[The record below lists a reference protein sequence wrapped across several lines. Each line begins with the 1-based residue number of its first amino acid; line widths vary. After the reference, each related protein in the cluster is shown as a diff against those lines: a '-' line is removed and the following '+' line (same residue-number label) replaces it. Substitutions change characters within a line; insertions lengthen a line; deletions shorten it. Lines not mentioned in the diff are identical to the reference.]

1 MAFQGSKNVWGK
13 CNRNFGNIGNE
24 GRRASLKLEN
34 NRGFGNSQV
43 EQGTNNK
50 GLLFGPFGSKS
61 ESGTNNG
68 PFGKSSGP
76 TSLPNEGVQG
86 RSSKIFK
93 FELGSCSSGSS
104 CSSSAGG
111 SGPNSML
118 AFGMEPIRYNWSSIG
133 LPKTDQLPVG
143 RSGGSSR
150 TSSCSGSQSRL
161 NLGSMVENIFKE
173 EIGKMAESF
182 HRETC
187 FGTN

>member
-1 MAFQGSKNVWGK
+1 M
-13 CNRNFGNIGNE
+13 GNE
-24 GRRASLKLEN
+24 GRRASLKIEN

-43 EQGTNNK
+43 EPGTNIS
-50 GLLFGPFGSKS
+50 GLAFGPFGSKS
-61 ESGTNNG
+61 A
-68 PFGKSSGP
+68 FGKSTGP
-76 TSLPNEGVQG
+76 TSLPNDAAQG
-86 RSSKIFK
+86 RGSKIFK

-118 AFGMEPIRYNWSSIG
+118 AFGMEPRRYNWGSIG
-133 LPKTDQLPVG
+133 FPNPDQLLEG

-150 TSSCSGSQSRL
+150 TSSCRGSQSRL

-182 HRETC
+182 HRGTY

>member
-1 MAFQGSKNVWGK
+1 MAFQSSKNVWGK
-13 CNRNFGNIGNE
+13 SNRNFGNIGNE

-86 RSSKIFK
+86 RGSKIFK

-118 AFGMEPIRYNWSSIG
+118 TFGMEPRRYNLGTIG
-133 LPKTDQLPVG
+133 LPNPDQLLEG

-150 TSSCSGSQSRL
+150 ASSNSGSQSPL
-161 NLGSMVENIFKE
+161 NWSHMVENILRE
-173 EIGKMAESF
+173 EIGKMTECLSKGASN
-182 HRETC
+182 
-187 FGTN
+187 GMN